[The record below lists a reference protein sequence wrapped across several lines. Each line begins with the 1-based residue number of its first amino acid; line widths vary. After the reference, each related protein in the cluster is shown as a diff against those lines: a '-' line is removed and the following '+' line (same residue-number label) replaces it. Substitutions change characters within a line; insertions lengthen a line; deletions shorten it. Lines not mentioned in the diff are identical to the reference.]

1 MRQKRPDSRGISEIE
16 SVILMVILVVALAA
30 IIFALVSGSL
40 TPYLQKIS
48 LVAAS
53 ADVAYVPIDTTT
65 SMPVFDVLPKAGD
78 QFYLSGQQ
86 NIPGGS
92 PSVSFVLGG
101 PDGTF
106 AKTSG
111 TDISGSGNL
120 YGKSMYIYR
129 DQRGGGYW
137 VTDTMQT
144 NEKTK
149 YMLSL
154 KGGTWTLK
162 MVDDTANVI
171 LNEFTVSIAGNGS
184 FVANPLAPT
193 TIWTNTTDL
202 SLTNS
207 SGYPIPFT
215 NYGVTPFVGPNG
227 LQMFK
232 YNGTGAY
239 IQGADNPDLT
249 FTGDMSISLWMQPTS
264 AAAGNYATAIVG
276 KSTTGDA
283 NDNYDIFITSG
294 KLYMEWSD
302 KNTGQMYHIETQAP
316 ISWGSPPS
324 LNYVTFT
331 VASGVPSIY
340 FAGTQMPIN
349 YYLGDNPGA
358 GQIVGPPP
366 VVNLKPDNNPITIGK
381 QNYPGQEYYY
391 AGNMSEVSFYNRA
404 LTPAEIAANKN
415 NYQT

>member
-1 MRQKRPDSRGISEIE
+1 MKGMPHNSSAISEIIAE
-16 SVILMVILVVALAA
+16 FLIIFMIILLAA
-30 IIFALVSGSL
+30 VGYVVFSGSI
-40 TPYLQKIS
+40 PFLQKTS

-53 ADVAYVPIDTTT
+53 AGVSYIPVDATTT
-65 SMPVFDVLPKAGD
+65 MPVFNVLPSAGD
-78 QFYLSGQQ
+78 RFYLTGQQ
-86 NIPGGS
+86 NIPGGA
-92 PSVSFVLGG
+92 PSVSFLLIG

-106 AKTSG
+106 AKTSLA
-111 TDISGSGNL
+111 DYSGADAA
-120 YGKSMYIYR
+120 YGKTMYLYR
-129 DQRGGGYW
+129 DMRGGGFW
-137 VTDTMQT
+137 VTDTMET
-144 NEKTK
+144 NNKQK
-149 YMLSL
+149 YMLPL
-154 KGGTWTLK
+154 KGGAWTIK
-162 MVDDTANVI
+162 MIDDTANVP
-171 LNEFTVSIAGNGS
+171 LVEMTASITGNGS
-184 FVANPLAPT
+184 TPNPLAPT
-193 TIWTNTTDL
+193 TIWTNETNMT
-202 SLTNS
+202 LTNS

-239 IQGADNPDLT
+239 ILGADNPDLT

-264 AAAGNYATAIVG
+264 AAASNSATAIVG
-276 KSTTGDA
+276 KGTTGDA
-283 NDNYDIFITSG
+283 NDNYDMFITSG

-340 FAGTQMPIN
+340 FAGVQKSIN

-358 GQIVGPPP
+358 GQIAGPPWP

-381 QNYPGQEYYY
+381 QNYPGAEFYY

-404 LTPAEIAANKN
+404 LTQPEITANTN

>member
-1 MRQKRPDSRGISEIE
+1 MKRKPDNSLAISEIIAE
-16 SVILMVILVVALAA
+16 FM
-30 IIFALVSGSL
+30 IIFLIILLASVAYIIFSGSI
-40 TPYLQKIS
+40 PFLQKTS

-53 ADVAYVPIDTTT
+53 AGVAYVPIDTTT
-65 SMPVFDVLPKAGD
+65 SMAVFDVLPQAGEE
-78 QFYLSGQQ
+78 FFLTGQQ
-86 NIPGGS
+86 NIPGGA
-92 PSVSFVLGG
+92 PSVSFLLVG
-101 PDGTF
+101 PDGSNM
-106 AKTSG
+106 KTSLA
-111 TDISGSGNL
+111 DYSGGEAI
-120 YGKSMYIYR
+120 YGKSIYIYR
-129 DQRGGGYW
+129 DRWGVYW

-144 NEKTK
+144 KK
-149 YMLSL
+149 QDIYSL
-154 KGGTWTLK
+154 KCGTWTLK

-171 LNEFTVSIAGNGS
+171 LNEMMVSIAGDGS
-184 FVANPLAPT
+184 FVVNPLAPT
-193 TIWTNTTDL
+193 TIWTNSTNL

-239 IQGADNPDLT
+239 ILGADNPDLT

-264 AAAGNYATAIVG
+264 GAVSNFATSIVG
-276 KSTTGDA
+276 KGTTGDA
-283 NDNYDIFITSG
+283 NDNYDMFITSG

-302 KNTGQMYHIETQAP
+302 KNTGQMYHIETQTP

-340 FAGTQMPIN
+340 FAGVQKPIN

-381 QNYPGQEYYY
+381 QNYPGAEFFY

-404 LTPAEIAANKN
+404 LSSSEITANKN

>member
-1 MRQKRPDSRGISEIE
+1 MI
-16 SVILMVILVVALAA
+16 ILVVALGA
-30 IIFALVSGSL
+30 IIFALVTGSL
-40 TPYLQKIS
+40 TPYLQKTS

-53 ADVAYVPIDTTT
+53 AGVAYVPIDTTT
-65 SMPVFDVLPKAGD
+65 AMPVFDVLPRAGE
-78 QFYLSGQQ
+78 QFYLSGQP

-92 PSVSFVLGG
+92 PSVSFVIVG

-111 TDISGSGNL
+111 TDISGTGNL

-144 NEKTK
+144 NQKIK
-149 YMLSL
+149 YLLPL
-154 KGGTWTLK
+154 KGGAWTIR

-171 LNEFTVSIAGNGS
+171 LNEMTVSIAANGS
-184 FVANPLAPT
+184 VVANPLAPT

-215 NYGVTPFVGPNG
+215 NYGVTPFIGPNG
-227 LQMFK
+227 LQMFN

-239 IQGADNPDLT
+239 ILGADNPDLT
-249 FTGDMSISLWMQPTS
+249 FTGDMSISLWMKPTTG
-264 AAAGNYATAIVG
+264 AVTTYATSIVG
-276 KSTTGDA
+276 KGITGDA
-283 NDNYDIFITSG
+283 NDNYDMFITNG

-302 KNTGQMYHIETQAP
+302 KDTGQMYHIETQAP
-316 ISWGSPPS
+316 VSWGSPPS

-331 VASGVPSIY
+331 VASGVPNIY
-340 FAGTQMPIN
+340 FAGAQMPIN
-349 YYLGDNPGA
+349 YYLGDIPGA
-358 GQIVGPPP
+358 GLISGPPP
-366 VVNLKPDNNPITIGK
+366 PVNLKPDNNPITIGK
-381 QNYPGQEYYY
+381 QNYPGAEFYY
-391 AGNMSEVSFYNRA
+391 AGDMSEVSFYNRA
-404 LTPAEIAANKN
+404 LTQSEITANN
-415 NYQT
+415 STYTT

>member
-1 MRQKRPDSRGISEIE
+1 M
-16 SVILMVILVVALAA
+16 
-30 IIFALVSGSL
+30 
-40 TPYLQKIS
+40 
-48 LVAAS
+48 
-53 ADVAYVPIDTTT
+53 
-65 SMPVFDVLPKAGD
+65 
-78 QFYLSGQQ
+78 
-86 NIPGGS
+86 
-92 PSVSFVLGG
+92 
-101 PDGTF
+101 
-106 AKTSG
+106 
-111 TDISGSGNL
+111 
-120 YGKSMYIYR
+120 
-129 DQRGGGYW
+129 
-137 VTDTMQT
+137 
-144 NEKTK
+144 
-149 YMLSL
+149 
-154 KGGTWTLK
+154 
-162 MVDDTANVI
+162 
-171 LNEFTVSIAGNGS
+171 FT
-184 FVANPLAPT
+184 
-193 TIWTNTTDL
+193 
-202 SLTNS
+202 
-207 SGYPIPFT
+207 
-215 NYGVTPFVGPNG
+215 
-227 LQMFK
+227 

-239 IQGADNPDLT
+239 ILGADNPDLT

-264 AAAGNYATAIVG
+264 GAASSFATSIVG